1 MKRDLQNAAWSA
13 AGVREFDDRL
23 VMTLAIT

>member
-1 MKRDLQNAAWSA
+1 MKRYLENAAWSA
-13 AGVREFDDRL
+13 AGVREVDDRL